1 MAGDTEAQPMSLL
14 NPALAIGAI
23 ALLIPL
29 LIHIFNRSRFR
40 D

>member
-1 MAGDTEAQPMSLL
+1 MSLL
-14 NPALAIGAI
+14 NPLLAIGAG

-40 D
+40 TIEWGA